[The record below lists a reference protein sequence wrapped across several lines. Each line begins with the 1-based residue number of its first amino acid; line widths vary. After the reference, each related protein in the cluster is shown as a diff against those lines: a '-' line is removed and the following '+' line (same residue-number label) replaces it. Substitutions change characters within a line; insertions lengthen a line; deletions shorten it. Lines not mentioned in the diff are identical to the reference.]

1 MDISEPNF
9 EIAMVGSNG
18 SFKDAS
24 NGASRC
30 KLAART
36 LPKTR
41 NKIKNQSKIK
51 HEIYKYLNFPRFLGS
66 TTHKSSINRS
76 CDFKVEF
83 YLVVLGE
90 KNKYLKQL
98 PFFYLR

>member
-1 MDISEPNF
+1 
-9 EIAMVGSNG
+9 MVGSNG

-24 NGASRC
+24 NGARRR

-66 TTHKSSINRS
+66 TPHKLSINRS
-76 CDFKVEF
+76 CDFKAEL